1 MANKNEKYK
10 IKHFPKQSQPAP
22 GLQNRMSPIP
32 DDGAASYIGHD
43 RLKHKKALI
52 TGGDSG
58 IGRAVAIA
66 YAHEGADIVL
76 NYLPEEASDAQEVQ
90 GIIESL
96 GRQIK
101 LVPGDLKSESFNQ
114 KLVNEAVA
122 FLGDIN
128 VLVLVAGKQQAEI
141 DITNL
146 STQQLTDTYATNVF
160 SLVWL
165 IKAALPHLPPNSS
178 IITTNSIQADQPSS
192 FLVDYAGTKAAI
204 KNMTIS
210 LAKQFSNRGI
220 RVNSIAP
227 GPIWT
232 PLQISGGQL
241 PENIP
246 NFGQSTPLGRAGQPA
261 ELAGAY
267 VFLASDESNYIT
279 GESIKVTGGL

>member
-220 RVNSIAP
+220 RVNSISP

>member
-1 MANKNEKYK
+1 MTNKNEKYK